1 MDGGV
6 VRLILAAIAAVMIL
20 CVSVSGTDLTIV
32 LLGGIALALI
42 WRGRP
47 QDPKEGI
54 TSPPGSV
61 LRVRVVP
68 AHRRWPQP
76 DRLPDRHRCVAVSL
90 LTAVPS

>member
-47 QDPKEGI
+47 QDPKEA
-54 TSPPGSV
+54 PPGSV

-76 DRLPDRHRCVAVSL
+76 DRLPDRA
-90 LTAVPS
+90 